1 MVYTGWVRV
10 LSRAHILST
19 CRKYLAFIVK
29 LKHELF
35 SLCRTVLLKFLNDSL
50 IRYFILFKLKF
61 ELLPSVSNTVN
72 KLHNIDDSQR
82 PVLPERHEDA
92 QTFGG

>member
-1 MVYTGWVRV
+1 MGTR
-10 LSRAHILST
+10 
-19 CRKYLAFIVK
+19 IVSCSHSEHVPEISCFHCQIK
-29 LKHELF
+29 TELF

-61 ELLPSVSNTVN
+61 ELLPSISNTVN